1 MRKTQNQP
9 SLATLN
15 ITEREQLADWLRRGH
30 YNDVLDRA
38 TKPRPEGLGL
48 TFTSDKPLR
57 TFYAKVALFDV
68 INAQL
73 PADKKL
79 SLATFESLGQ
89 RHIHLFLAASGDE
102 EKLAA
107 AHQAILNTTIELA
120 GSATTPTQL
129 LALQRLADFPER
141 AALRAQSA
149 EDLSRLREQAEQ
161 IRAERLEIARSKENR
176 AKEMHTHKIT
186 LDLRKQTLKEKT
198 AAFKQDLALSRL
210 NIKFAGGTSSTSPTQ
225 NNWWGEAAAEPTSTS
240 CDAITKNDATT
251 ADPHAS
257 TSLSQQGRGLGEGF
271 NYATIKSTDHGEIR
285 EKSSLETQNSK

>member
-1 MRKTQNQP
+1 MRKPQTQP
-9 SLATLN
+9 SLASLTVA
-15 ITEREQLADWLRRGH
+15 EREQLADWLRRGH

-57 TFYAKVALFDV
+57 TFYAKVGLFDV

-79 SLATFESLGQ
+79 SLATFESLAQ

-141 AALRAQSA
+141 AAIRTAKEERAQAKA
-149 EDLSRLREQAEQ
+149 EREQ
-161 IRAERLEIARSKENR
+161 
-176 AKEMHTHKIT
+176 EMHEHKIA
-186 LDLRKQTLKEKT
+186 LDLRKE
-198 AAFKQDLALSRL
+198 ALAER
-210 NIKFAGGTSSTSPTQ
+210 
-225 NNWWGEAAAEPTSTS
+225 
-240 CDAITKNDATT
+240 
-251 ADPHAS
+251 
-257 TSLSQQGRGLGEGF
+257 
-271 NYATIKSTDHGEIR
+271 
-285 EKSSLETQNSK
+285 